1 MDASQIISFLIVGG
15 LAGSLA
21 GAFVMRKRGGF
32 GFALN
37 LLCGLV
43 GALIGGGLFR
53 LLHINLGLGHIAVS
67 LEDLVAAFAGAL
79 LLLLLFA
86 LIRKPAAK
94 SKKS

>member
-1 MDASQIISFLIVGG
+1 
-15 LAGSLA
+15 
-21 GAFVMRKRGGF
+21 
-32 GFALN
+32 
-37 LLCGLV
+37 V